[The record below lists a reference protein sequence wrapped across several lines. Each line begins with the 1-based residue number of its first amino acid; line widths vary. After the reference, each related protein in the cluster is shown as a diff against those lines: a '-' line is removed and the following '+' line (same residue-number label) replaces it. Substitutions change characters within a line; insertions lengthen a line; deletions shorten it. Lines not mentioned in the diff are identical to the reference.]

1 MSARL
6 VPPGARELP
15 ALTELRLE
23 VRAFLAEQVAAGAF
37 VPHVD
42 TWLTRWDRDFTR
54 ELGRRGWLG
63 MVIPTE
69 YGGQGRT
76 YLERFVVTEE
86 LLVVGAPVAAH
97 WIAERQIGPSLLRY
111 GTEEQKQAFL
121 PGISRGEVVFGIGM
135 SEPDSGSDLA
145 SVRTRAE
152 RVDGRLAAHRHQG
165 VDLRRARGGRVLRA
179 RPLGA
184 ARPGPPARGAEPVH
198 RRPAGAGG
206 DDPPDHLDGR
216 GPPLQ
221 RGAPRRGVRPR
232 RPGARRGRR
241 RLGAGDVRA
250 RLRAQRPRA
259 RPLDVPAA
267 RGRRAGHGR
276 GAPAHRPRPRPSRRA
291 RRGPA
296 PHVVRRVHGAREP
309 SRTPTPPPR
318 SSRCSARRG
327 RATSPTTS
335 TP

>member
-1 MSARL
+1 MASSMAGAVMEMVLLQGVSCSSRWGNTSSVDVSFEASSEHAGGPLNERPGVAGGQDVVGGPPEACGRVAHEPLRRRIRKVGMSARL
-6 VPPGARELP
+6 VPPVARELR

-76 YLERFVVTEE
+76 FLERFVVTEE

-121 PGISRGEVVFGIGM
+121 PGISRGELVFGIGM

-152 RVDGRLAAHRHQG
+152 RIEAGPEGRSGWRLHGTKVWTSGAHEA
-165 VDLRRARGGRVLRA
+165 DA
-179 RPLGA
+179 
-184 ARPGPPARGAEPVH
+184 
-198 RRPAGAGG
+198 
-206 DDPPDHLDGR
+206 
-216 GPPLQ
+216 
-221 RGAPRRGVRPR
+221 
-232 RPGARRGRR
+232 
-241 RLGAGDVRA
+241 
-250 RLRAQRPRA
+250 
-259 RPLDVPAA
+259 
-267 RGRRAGHGR
+267 
-276 GAPAHRPRPRPSRRA
+276 
-291 RRGPA
+291 
-296 PHVVRRVHGAREP
+296 
-309 SRTPTPPPR
+309 
-318 SSRCSARRG
+318 
-327 RATSPTTS
+327 
-335 TP
+335 